1 MMQLKILRS
10 TLEMSKESP
19 KSGNFYV
26 DSPYRDAFDI
36 EYPQENL
43 EGEMYKYRCKF
54 CKKLTTEI
62 NGRLENHADDCAYR
76 LERMRRD
83 A

>member
-1 MMQLKILRS
+1 MQK
-10 TLEMSKESP
+10 
-19 KSGNFYV
+19 
-26 DSPYRDAFDI
+26 DSANAGEYYASAPYKDAFDI

-43 EGEMYKYRCKF
+43 QGQMYVYRCTF

-62 NGRLENHADDCAYR
+62 NGLVDNHAPDCEYR
-76 LERMRRD
+76 LARMKGG